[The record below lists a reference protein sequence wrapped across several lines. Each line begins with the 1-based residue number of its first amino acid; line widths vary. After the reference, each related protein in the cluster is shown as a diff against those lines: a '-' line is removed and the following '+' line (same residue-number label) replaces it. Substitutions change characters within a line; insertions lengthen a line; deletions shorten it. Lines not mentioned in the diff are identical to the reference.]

1 MEKICGFYVS
11 NVHLVTMILPYLKEQ
26 LKNNIKIE
34 TFFESDLNDIIN
46 NILLNLIISEK
57 NKKAILDI
65 NWKNNKIKKYSNIE
79 KNIKRLLIENN
90 EIIFLIGGNKKYIKE
105 TNNLLNK
112 FFEKNNDKK
121 TKIKI
126 INCYKILEF
135 DDNIKEIL
143 EEHKYILNTS
153 GIHKIEEVF
162 EDYKEKTAN

>member
-11 NVHLVTMILPYLKEQ
+11 NIHLVTMILPYLKEQ

-34 TFFESDLNDIIN
+34 TFFESDLNENIN
-46 NILLNLIISEK
+46 NILYNLIISEK
-57 NKKAILDI
+57 NKKEILNL
-65 NWKNNKIKKYSNIE
+65 NWKSNKIKKYSNIE
-79 KNIKRLLIENN
+79 KNIKKLLIANN
-90 EIIFLIGGNKKYIKE
+90 EIIFLISGNKNHIKE

-112 FFEKNNDKK
+112 FFEKNNNK
-121 TKIKI
+121 KIKI
-126 INCYKILEF
+126 IDCYKITEF

-153 GIHKIEEVF
+153 GVHKIEEVF